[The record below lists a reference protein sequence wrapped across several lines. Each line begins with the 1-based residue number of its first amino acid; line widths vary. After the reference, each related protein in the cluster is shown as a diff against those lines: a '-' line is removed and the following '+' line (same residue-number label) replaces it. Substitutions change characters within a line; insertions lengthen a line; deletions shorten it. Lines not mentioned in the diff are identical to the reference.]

1 MNTVE
6 NAKNQKIFEL
16 ADKLKAAKEQKKA
29 LEAET
34 DDLTKTITGLDRELS
49 DAMAEAELEHFS
61 RNGTTFYLTSRLF
74 ASPKEGQKDGLMKA
88 LKAHGYGALVVE
100 SVNAQ
105 TLSSFCKEQIELS
118 GEEEKLPGWLDAC
131 VSTFEKV
138 SVGIRKGA
146 AKKH

>member
-1 MNTVE
+1 ME

-29 LEAET
+29 LEAEV
-34 DDLTKTITGLDRELS
+34 DEVTKIITAIDKELS
-49 DAMAEAELEHFS
+49 DAMADAELDHFS

-74 ASPKEGQKDGLMKA
+74 ASPREGQKDGLMKE

-105 TLSSFCKEQIELS
+105 TLASFCKEQIELS
-118 GEEEKLPGWLDAC
+118 GKDEKLPGWLDAC